1 MKKTLLAL
9 AVAGVAAAPAAMA
22 EVTVYGVG
30 HVSVGSNDDGSNSI
44 TAVNSNSSRIGVKA
58 AEDLGG
64 GLTAVAQA
72 EFGVNFADPGNN
84 VSARNQFVGLAGGFG
99 TVLAGRHDAP
109 IKMST
114 GALDVFADTVA
125 DYNSIVGINGA
136 TDIRANNAIAY
147 VSPNLGGATIA
158 VAYVPSQTSA
168 AGFKNSGATSAA
180 VMWNGGGLSVNFGY
194 LGTGKDFNLANTA
207 GGFIPAL
214 ASVNPP
220 VQAEVTTFRVGV
232 GYETGSLK
240 VGFIYDNLEA
250 KPKAG
255 GTKGKFS
262 DFLVNAAFG
271 LGGGNTVKAS
281 YGVIK
286 NDTSGAS
293 KADSSM
299 YAVGFDHAF
308 SKNTSA
314 YVVYAKMDNDSNAG
328 AHLGVVGPGANIA
341 PAGAGKK
348 PSALEVGMVV
358 KF

>member
-9 AVAGVAAAPAAMA
+9 AVAGAVAAPAAMA

-30 HVSVGSNDDGSNSI
+30 HVSVGSNDNGSKSI

-58 AEDLGG
+58 AEDLGA

-72 EFGVNFADPGNN
+72 EFGVNFADAGTN
-84 VSARNQFVGLAGGFG
+84 VTGRNQFVGLAGGFG
-99 TVLAGRHDAP
+99 TILAGRHDTP

-158 VAYVPSQTSA
+158 VAYVPSEDRNNTNA
-168 AGFKNSGATSAA
+168 DATSAA

-194 LGTGKDFNLANTA
+194 LGTGKDFDLRNTA

-314 YVVYAKMDNDSNAG
+314 YVVYAKMNNDSNAG